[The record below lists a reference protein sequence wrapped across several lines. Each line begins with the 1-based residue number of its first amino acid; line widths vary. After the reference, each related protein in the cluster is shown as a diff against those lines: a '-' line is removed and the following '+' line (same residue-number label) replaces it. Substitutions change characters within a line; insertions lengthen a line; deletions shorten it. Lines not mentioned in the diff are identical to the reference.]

1 MAAAEQQG
9 FCLTQ
14 GELWNEKD
22 SPCHRKVGTSNRGPR
37 NPALR
42 SGLLVII
49 AMGFL
54 SPKPLD
60 TEFSYMFK
68 KGLGSFIQTWCY
80 PESLLCQT
88 CLAHANRK
96 LLEAPN
102 TAPYSFCYPLLSTE
116 EKDNN
121 LLPFRNVSQIR
132 KHFSRD
138 TKPGFCQFKSKEFS
152 VSFFLQTRIC

>member
-1 MAAAEQQG
+1 MAAAEQHR

-22 SPCHRKVGTSNRGPR
+22 CPCHRKVGTSNHGPR

-49 AMGFL
+49 VMGFL

-60 TEFSYMFK
+60 TEFSYMFE
-68 KGLGSFIQTWCY
+68 KGLGRFIRTWCY

-102 TAPYSFCYPLLSTE
+102 TAPHSFCYPLLSTE

-121 LLPFRNVSQIR
+121 LSQPHTELSLNCHIQGQV
-132 KHFSRD
+132 
-138 TKPGFCQFKSKEFS
+138 KPWNH
-152 VSFFLQTRIC
+152 